1 MIKCEGTRIILR
13 GNPLI
18 LATELSNIM
27 EGFIKSPG
35 ILPGNSIDRRY
46 EYLLVLAEV
55 AKDFAE
61 AEEDDGKE

>member
-1 MIKCEGTRIILR
+1 MIKCEEKHVILR

-27 EGFIKSPG
+27 AGFIKSPG
-35 ILPGNSIDRRY
+35 ILPGDTIDRRY
-46 EYLLVLAEV
+46 EYLLVLAEI

-61 AEEDDGKE
+61 AEEDDGQE